1 MITENTP
8 QASPCG
14 VFFVA
19 LYDALIVL
27 SGKRLYNG
35 KKHKGEYNG
44 SKENGHYLS
53 FAALLTGD
61 SVILR
66 KVYPEW
72 DLQLRIPMLAHG
84 TLLWYCTRD
93 GLFYQYV

>member
-1 MITENTP
+1 MIPKNTP

-44 SKENGHYLS
+44 SKENGRYLS